1 MFYIVLYAF
10 LAGFFS
16 TLLFVFY
23 KTLEDGRPKWT
34 QHESLIGNNP
44 GECSRSILDPA
55 NPQDR
60 PHWHIHRHQFHFPS
74 PPPSLADF
82 SMDLNHSGLFVS
94 VFCMQ
99 MKAWVTDPCTSKM
112 TSSSSN
118 STQTTRSMSTC
129 GGNKSTT
136 SSNVRHMA
144 TWATSVSVSVSVSV
158 SQVSVCNHGNIVID
172 LNSVPGAERDRTVQ
186 LHRQARR

>member
-1 MFYIVLYAF
+1 MRVSSATTPVSVPDRY
-10 LAGFFS
+10 
-16 TLLFVFY
+16 
-23 KTLEDGRPKWT
+23 
-34 QHESLIGNNP
+34 
-44 GECSRSILDPA
+44 SILPTRRIA
-55 NPQDR
+55 PTGTSTATSS
-60 PHWHIHRHQFHFPS
+60 IS
-74 PPPSLADF
+74 LPPPSLADF